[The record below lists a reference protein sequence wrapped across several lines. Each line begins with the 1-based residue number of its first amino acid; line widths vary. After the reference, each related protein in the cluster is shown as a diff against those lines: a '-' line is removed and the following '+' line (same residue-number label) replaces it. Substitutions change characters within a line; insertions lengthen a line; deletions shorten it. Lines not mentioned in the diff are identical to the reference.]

1 MLMRPY
7 CRRPALGSNLSWRPV
22 RIDPVARV
30 VVDLGDPEL
39 TRPVADAFRRHGW
52 EVHLPSCPED
62 VREIVREVRPL
73 ASVLAASPRNRE
85 SGWLTCKKLVLER
98 PTLKVILIE
107 ANPTPRD
114 HRLAEFVGATACVPI
129 ASPCAAVKA
138 ATGFELPSAN

>member
-30 VVDLGDPEL
+30 VVDLGDAAQA
-39 TRPVADAFRRHGW
+39 RPIADAFRRHGW
-52 EVHLPSCPED
+52 EVHVASCPLD
-62 VREIVREVRPL
+62 VRQMVRDVRPL
-73 ASVLAASPRNRE
+73 ASVLAASPANRE

-98 PTLKVILIE
+98 PTLKVVLVH
-107 ANPTPRD
+107 ANPTARD
-114 HRLAEFVGATACVPI
+114 HRLAEFVGAAACVPI
-129 ASPCAAVKA
+129 ATPSAAVKA